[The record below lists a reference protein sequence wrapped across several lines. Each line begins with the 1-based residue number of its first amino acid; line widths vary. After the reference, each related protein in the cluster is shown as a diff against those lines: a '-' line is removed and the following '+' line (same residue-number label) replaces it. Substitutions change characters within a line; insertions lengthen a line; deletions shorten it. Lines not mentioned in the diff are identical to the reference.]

1 MGVREVRVSV
11 ALHQLVTTFMVAA
24 IFRTVAAV
32 VSGVN
37 VRLIIVAA
45 AGGLNPAVIEDNV
58 MQIQA
63 VQPVAVIM
71 NAALTIVEILAEA
84 LAGLVLIL
92 NGRIVVTAIVFQ
104 PLAIRQ
110 FLSHN
115 FCN

>member
-1 MGVREVRVSV
+1 M
-11 ALHQLVTTFMVAA
+11 FMVAV

-45 AGGLNPAVIEDNV
+45 AGGLNPVVIEDNAIRIRDA
-58 MQIQA
+58 QL
-63 VQPVAVIM
+63 VAVIM

-110 FLSHN
+110 FLCHN